1 MYPIR
6 NVKLLLSELNVLFK
20 DVKKMVKKIELFH
33 DGDRPFLFENR
44 KIFF

>member
-33 DGDRPFLFENR
+33 DGDRAFLFVN
-44 KIFF
+44 

>member
-33 DGDRPFLFENR
+33 DGD
-44 KIFF
+44 